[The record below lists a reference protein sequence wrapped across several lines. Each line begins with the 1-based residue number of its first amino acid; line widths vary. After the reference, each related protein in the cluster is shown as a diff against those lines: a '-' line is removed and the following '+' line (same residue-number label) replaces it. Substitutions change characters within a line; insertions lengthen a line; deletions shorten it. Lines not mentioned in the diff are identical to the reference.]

1 MISEALNQKAT
12 LWKSEG
18 IDAFGNPDWSGH
30 IHLMVRWEDK
40 KEVVKDDEGNE
51 ITSNAIIYAKQ
62 KGDYQQRWAK
72 GHIEETDPT
81 EVDSREVIT
90 YGDMVDL
97 ESENQGYKVWL

>member
-12 LWKSEG
+12 LWKPEG
-18 IDAFGNPDWSGH
+18 TDAFGEPDWSDP

-51 ITSNAIIYAKQ
+51 VTSNAIIYTKQ
-62 KGDYQQRWAK
+62 EGDYQQRWAK

-81 EVDSREVIT
+81 EVSSREVIT
-90 YGDMVDL
+90 YADMIDL
-97 ESENQGYKVWL
+97 EGENQGYKVWL